1 MSRSDLNWKCVPTG
15 ALTSQDGSNVPIPY
29 LPPYDSDVPII
40 HAGGNPATEYTAP
53 WLSTGAEF
61 NSVVLDGN
69 DDPTVSNVKPNVD
82 PAVGFL
88 APTGANDG
96 INPTGI
102 TAGEFDGADKPD
114 VNPAKPYVYGDSSF
128 VPNSLGEFLF
138 YNGNSH
144 LKKTHQIINKV
155 KSIDAE
161 KIVAT
166 ASLLY
171 GNYGNSEA
179 QPKLNEVAGGPAA
192 NGIQSLTKEALQ
204 YLASICTQ
212 NSFNMAFFDGLK
224 QGRFLID
231 KKGNFFASYLD
242 QGGKLVWQEFSVDG
256 KGLAIQKYS
265 PAFESEYQMMA
276 SGALGVMET
285 RTNIQYE
292 PGIYSAK
299 DTIPFLEFQIV
310 DDKGQVLN
318 PSIPQNIHFTPVKF
332 NLNALFPGLTLLTFA
347 RTDN

>member
-1 MSRSDLNWKCVPTG
+1 MVGN
-15 ALTSQDGSNVPIPY
+15 
-29 LPPYDSDVPII
+29 SDVT
-40 HAGGNPATEYTAP
+40 HA
-53 WLSTGAEF
+53 
-61 NSVVLDGN
+61 
-69 DDPTVSNVKPNVD
+69 
-82 PAVGFL
+82 
-88 APTGANDG
+88 
-96 INPTGI
+96 
-102 TAGEFDGADKPD
+102 
-114 VNPAKPYVYGDSSF
+114 YGSI
-128 VPNSLGEFLF
+128 VPHTLGEFLF
-138 YNGNSH
+138 YNGNLH
-144 LKKTHQIINKV
+144 LKKTHQIINKI
-155 KSIDAE
+155 KSIDAD

-171 GNYGNSEA
+171 GNSGA

-224 QGRFLID
+224 KGRFLID

-256 KGLAIQKYS
+256 KSLAIQKNH

-285 RTNIQYE
+285 RTNLIYE

-299 DTIPFLEFQIV
+299 DPITFLEFQTV
-310 DDKGQVLN
+310 DEGGQVLN

-347 RTDN
+347 RTDS